1 MRHILLIVLVSSF
14 VTTSKSNDRFPVLEN
29 SQDKIFNVRGISQGH
44 KQHALLMLLFEK
56 VSSVILAEKQ
66 LQLASKIE
74 SKKNQHQELID
85 KKNQLKLEI
94 KNEFLSKRSKTLK
107 NHFLITPQSSTEIQD
122 ELFEVIQYIDPTTMA
137 GINSRNTYY
146 LCRNSKGSVLLLDFP
161 YPIFLVDGD
170 LLKIPRGWTEESGV
184 FNYTKIGLPD
194 LDASIL
200 GRQRVM
206 SLKIL
211 DLDPSTPHELATFN
225 SRINKIDEDIQ
236 TSTHTHEKE
245 VLDLKNNL
253 KDHLTK
259 KSLQKYFLSE
269 IKTGRHFSVKI
280 DKLKIDCSCA
290 KGRVFQK
297 KSSLQTEL
305 VSCDKCS
312 GKGYLLDSLTFEVC
326 WDNSSKPGLF

>member
-1 MRHILLIVLVSSF
+1 MRHILLIVLISSF
-14 VTTSKSNDRFPVLEN
+14 VTTSKSADRIPVLEN

-56 VSSVILAEKQ
+56 ISSTILAEKHH
-66 LQLASKIE
+66 QLAIQIE
-74 SKKNQHQELID
+74 SKKNQHLELID
-85 KKNQLKLEI
+85 KNNQLKLEI
-94 KNEFLSKRSKTLK
+94 KNEFFSRRSKILK
-107 NHFLITPQSSTEIQD
+107 NHFLITSQSSTEIQD
-122 ELFEVIQYIDPTTMA
+122 ELFEVIQYFDPTTMV

-146 LCRNSKGSVLLLDFP
+146 LCRNFTGSVLLLNFP
-161 YPIFLVDGD
+161 YPILLADGD
-170 LLKIPRGWTEESGV
+170 LLQIPRGWTKESG
-184 FNYTKIGLPD
+184 FYNYSKVGLD
-194 LDASIL
+194 LEASIL
-200 GRQRVM
+200 GRQRVRLLQIM
-206 SLKIL
+206 
-211 DLDPSTPHELATFN
+211 DLEPSAPHELAIFN

-245 VLDLKNNL
+245 MLDLQNNS
-253 KDHLTK
+253 KDQLTK

-269 IKTGRHFSVKI
+269 IKTGRHFSVKV
-280 DKLKIDCSCA
+280 DRLKIDCSCA

-312 GKGYLLDSLTFEVC
+312 GKGYILDSLTFKIC